1 MLIKRE
7 YHCLIAGL
15 PDLFFDENKTTV
27 NSSTFREELQLQLSP
42 SDYEL
47 VEYLF
52 LPFDNQNLLNIFFEL
67 DKPISAEG
75 IFTKQEL
82 QFQLS
87 PENEEVKLPEYMTLF
102 LSWKKGKE
110 SKELDLEAEN
120 ILTTLFYEYALNCSN
135 SFLQRWLRFELN
147 LKNLFTAYNCK
158 QHNYDTEAQ
167 LLQVKGEDLVY
178 SLLID
183 DKLKT
188 DYFEE
193 LLPYHEELF
202 KIAEAN
208 LEPIEQEKAID
219 KIKWDYLDENTF
231 FHFFT
236 IEKILAFTIK
246 LLLIE
251 RWMKLDT
258 QTGKQLLNKL
268 IDELLTSYEFPAEFS
283 LTK

>member
-15 PDLFFDENKTTV
+15 PDLFFNENKTTV
-27 NSSTFREELQLQLSP
+27 HSSTFREELQHQLNP
-42 SDYEL
+42 SDYKL

-52 LPFDNQNLLNIFFEL
+52 LPFDNQNLLNIYFEL
-67 DKPISAEG
+67 DKPFFHQG
-75 IFTKQEL
+75 TFTKQEME
-82 QFQLS
+82 FQLS
-87 PENEEVKLPEYMTLF
+87 PENEEMKLPVYMTTF
-102 LSWKKGKE
+102 LSWMKGKE
-110 SKELDLEAEN
+110 SKDVDVGAEN
-120 ILTTLFYEYALNCSN
+120 ILTTLFYEYALDCSN
-135 SFLQRWLRFELN
+135 SFLQQWFRFELN
-147 LKNLFTAYNCK
+147 LKNLFTAFNCK
-158 QHNYDTEAQ
+158 QYNHDVEIH
-167 LLQVKGEDLVY
+167 LLQVEGEDLVY

-183 DKLKT
+183 KKLKA
-188 DYFEE
+188 DYFED

-202 KIAEAN
+202 KIAESN
-208 LEPIEQEKAID
+208 LELIEREKAID
-219 KIKWDYLDENTF
+219 KIKWEYLDENTF

-268 IDELLTSYEFPAEFS
+268 IDELKTSYEFPAEFS